1 MTVVLVTHDQNLVNQ
16 VNRRVVLLKNG
27 QIQKDLPNSG
37 YIHH

>member
-27 QIQKDLPNSG
+27 EIKKDIANSG